1 MYIGEFLMVQKKD
14 NPALKFIS
22 LITLGLVS
30 SVALADDGCTNSS
43 GVVDP
48 ACKLE
53 AKLVQAGDDKLRA
66 AFNKANGTV
75 YSSDYTLKPG
85 SLSYPGNNFASTNMV
100 FNGYTQINNPIG
112 AASNSVGICDVN
124 SPTKVTQGAGL
135 TVTNGETF
143 TSSSSLT
150 TDTTV
155 KVSTSFASASMEA
168 TTEITTNDAKTSSA
182 TSQTVTSSTTGTSK
196 TYTLACETD
205 NQPKFAYASATI
217 NQSLYVTTPNDPN
230 NPNQDI
236 PYTYNL
242 FPVDSAGY
250 FQNAPF
256 TATLQKAS
264 TITPGSGVITLSLY
278 NKNKN
283 RVAYYQM
290 GSNASPTCRSANTC
304 IGYFNYNAND
314 NTGNKMYPTTK
325 DVLYN
330 WQKKKHKVYY
340 YSVSWGGVNPNDA
353 SIRFLNG
360 DKVTYSAVP
369 TGITENQLYSVPYG
383 TKIDGWQMKNWQA
396 NGSDANE
403 VTLSTLKVAD
413 VLSIDEASYEVSGIY
428 NAASM
433 ATLSMDTAFSTAT
446 WDQVKKGNF
455 LYGDQT
461 LAGCPAY
468 ADYTNVEDVKKAW
481 RKANK
486 CGNQPTKSVSTG
498 TVGATADGSDKKTR
512 RSLKADKD
520 GKIAGRRATA
530 GAADTERRQPKK
542 SMRRAKLDKWTLTD
556 SKGNIINSIGLKAQ
570 KTRRSN

>member
-1 MYIGEFLMVQKKD
+1 ME
-14 NPALKFIS
+14 
-22 LITLGLVS
+22 
-30 SVALADDGCTNSS
+30 
-43 GVVDP
+43 
-48 ACKLE
+48 
-53 AKLVQAGDDKLRA
+53 
-66 AFNKANGTV
+66 
-75 YSSDYTLKPG
+75 
-85 SLSYPGNNFASTNMV
+85 

-112 AASNSVGICDVN
+112 AASNSVGICNVN
-124 SPTKVTQGAGL
+124 SPTTVTQGAGL

-168 TTEITTNDAKTSSA
+168 TTEITTNDATTSSA

-196 TYTLACETD
+196 TYTLACGTD
-205 NQPKFAYASATI
+205 SQPKFAYASATI
-217 NQSLYVTTPNDPN
+217 NQSLYVLTSDLPDH
-230 NPNQDI
+230 NQDI

-250 FQNAPF
+250 FTKAPF

-264 TITPGSGVITLSLY
+264 TITPGSGVIYLSLY

-283 RVAYYQM
+283 RVAYYIK
-290 GSNASPTCRSANTC
+290 GSTATPTCRSYNTC
-304 IGYFNYNAND
+304 NGTMTYNKND
-314 NTGNKMYPTTK
+314 NDFNQMYPTTK

-330 WQKKKHKVYY
+330 WQKKKSKVYY

-353 SIRFLNG
+353 WISFL
-360 DKVTYSAVP
+360 DKDGVNYVQVP
-369 TGITENQLYSVPYG
+369 TTITENQLYSVPYG
-383 TKIDGWQMKNWQA
+383 SEHILGWEMKNWQA

-433 ATLSMDTAFSTAT
+433 ANLSMDTAFLTAT

-455 LYGDQT
+455 LYGDET

-468 ADYTNVEDVKKAW
+468 AGYTNVEDVKKAW

-486 CGNQPTKSVSTG
+486 CGNQPTKSGSTG

-542 SMRRAKLDKWTLTD
+542 SMRRAKLDTWTLTD

>member
-1 MYIGEFLMVQKKD
+1 MMMQKKD
-14 NPALKFIS
+14 NPALKVIS

-53 AKLVQAGDDKLRA
+53 AKLVQAGNDKLRA
-66 AFNKANGTV
+66 AFAKANGTV

-85 SLSYPGNNFASTNMV
+85 SLSYPGNNFASTNME

-112 AASNSVGICDVN
+112 AASNSVGICNVN
-124 SPTKVTQGAGL
+124 SPTTVTQGAGL

-168 TTEITTNDAKTSSA
+168 TTEITTNDATTSSA

-196 TYTLACETD
+196 TYTLACGTD
-205 NQPKFAYASATI
+205 SQPKFAYASATI
-217 NQSLYVTTPNDPN
+217 NQSLYVTTPDDPN
-230 NPNQDI
+230 NHNQDI

-264 TITPGSGVITLSLY
+264 TITPGSGVIALSLY

-283 RVAYYQM
+283 VVAYYIK
-290 GSNASPTCRSANTC
+290 GSNASPTCRSYNTC
-304 IGYFNYNAND
+304 LGYFNYNYND
-314 NTGNKMYPTTK
+314 NSGNQMYPTTK
-325 DVLYN
+325 DVLVN
-330 WQKKKHKVYY
+330 WQKGKSKVYY
-340 YSVSWGGVNPNDA
+340 FSVNWGGVNPNDA
-353 SIRFLNG
+353 SIKFRRNG
-360 DKVTYSAVP
+360 
-369 TGITENQLYSVPYG
+369 TEWYPVSSIAQNQLYSVPYG
-383 TKIDGWQMKNWQA
+383 TNTDGWEMKNWQA

-403 VTLSTLKVAD
+403 VTLSNVKVAD
-413 VLSIDEASYEVSGIY
+413 VLSQDEASYEVSGIY

-433 ATLSMDTAFSTAT
+433 ANLTMDTAFLTAT
-446 WDQVKKGNF
+446 WDQVKKGKF
-455 LYGDQT
+455 LNADET

-481 RKANK
+481 RRANN

-542 SMRRAKLDKWTLTD
+542 SMRRAKLDTWTLTD

>member
-1 MYIGEFLMVQKKD
+1 MVQKKD
-14 NPALKFIS
+14 NPALKVIS

-53 AKLVQAGDDKLRA
+53 AKLVQAGNDKLRA
-66 AFNKANGTV
+66 AFAKANGTV

-85 SLSYPGNNFASTNMV
+85 SLSYPGNNFASTNME

-112 AASNSVGICDVN
+112 AASNSVGICNVN
-124 SPTKVTQGAGL
+124 SPTTVTQGAGL

-168 TTEITTNDAKTSSA
+168 TTEITTNDATTSSA

-196 TYTLACETD
+196 TYTLACGTD
-205 NQPKFAYASATI
+205 SQPKFAYASATI
-217 NQSLYVTTPNDPN
+217 NQSLYVTTPDDPN
-230 NPNQDI
+230 NHNQDI

-264 TITPGSGVITLSLY
+264 TITPGSGVIALSLY

-283 RVAYYQM
+283 VVAYYIK
-290 GSNASPTCRSANTC
+290 GSNASPTCRSYNTC
-304 IGYFNYNAND
+304 LGYFNYNYND
-314 NTGNKMYPTTK
+314 NSGNQMYPTTK
-325 DVLYN
+325 DVLVN
-330 WQKKKHKVYY
+330 WQKGKYKMEYF
-340 YSVSWGGVNPNDA
+340 SVNWGGVNPNDA
-353 SIRFLNG
+353 SIKFRRNG
-360 DKVTYSAVP
+360 
-369 TGITENQLYSVPYG
+369 TEWYPVSSIAQNQLYSVPYG
-383 TKIDGWQMKNWQA
+383 TNTDGWEMKNWQA

-433 ATLSMDTAFSTAT
+433 ANLSMDTAFSTAT

-455 LYGDQT
+455 LYGDET

-481 RKANK
+481 RRANN

-542 SMRRAKLDKWTLTD
+542 SMRRAKLDTWTLTD

>member
-1 MYIGEFLMVQKKD
+1 MVQKKD

-53 AKLVQAGDDKLRA
+53 AKLVQAGDDKLRN
-66 AFNKANGTV
+66 AFKNANGTV

-85 SLSYPGNNFASTNMV
+85 SLSYPGNNFASTNME

-112 AASNSVGICDVN
+112 AASNSVGICEVN
-124 SPTKVTQGAGL
+124 TPTTVTQGAGL

-168 TTEITTNDAKTSSA
+168 TTEITTNDATTSSA

-196 TYTLACETD
+196 TYTLACGTD
-205 NQPKFAYASATI
+205 SQPKFAYASATI
-217 NQSLYVTTPNDPN
+217 NQSLYVTTPDDPN
-230 NPNQDI
+230 NHNQDI

-250 FQNAPF
+250 FQKAPF

-278 NKNKN
+278 NKNKE
-283 RVAYYQM
+283 RKAYYRK
-290 GSNASPTCRSANTC
+290 GSNASPTCRSYNTC
-304 IGYFNYNAND
+304 NGYFNYNAND
-314 NTGNKMYPTTK
+314 NTGNQMYPTTK
-325 DVLYN
+325 DVLVN
-330 WQKKKHKVYY
+330 WQKGKSKVYY
-340 YSVSWGGVNPNDA
+340 FSVNWGGVNPNDA
-353 SIRFLNG
+353 SIKFRRNG
-360 DKVTYSAVP
+360 
-369 TGITENQLYSVPYG
+369 TEWYPVSSIAQNQLYSVPYG
-383 TKIDGWQMKNWQA
+383 TNTDGWEMKNWQA

-413 VLSIDEASYEVSGIY
+413 VLSQDEASYEVSGIY

-433 ATLSMDTAFSTAT
+433 ANLTMDTAFLTAT
-446 WDQVKKGNF
+446 WDQVKKGKF
-455 LYGDQT
+455 LNADET

-486 CGNQPTKSVSTG
+486 CGNQPTKSGSTG

-542 SMRRAKLDKWTLTD
+542 SMRRAKLDTWTLTD

>member
-1 MYIGEFLMVQKKD
+1 MVQKKD
-14 NPALKFIS
+14 NPALKVIS

-53 AKLVQAGDDKLRA
+53 RKLVQAGDAKLRV
-66 AFNKANGTV
+66 AFTKANGTV

-85 SLSYPGNNFASTNMV
+85 SLSYPGNNFASTNME
-100 FNGYTQINNPIG
+100 FSAYTQINNPIG

-124 SPTKVTQGAGL
+124 SPTTVTQGAGL

-168 TTEITTNDAKTSSA
+168 TTEITTNDATTSSA

-196 TYTLACETD
+196 TYTLACGTD
-205 NQPKFAYASATI
+205 SQPKFGYASATI
-217 NQSLYVTTPNDPN
+217 NQGLYVLSSDHS
-230 NPNQDI
+230 NQNI

-264 TITPGSGVITLSLY
+264 TITPGSGVITLHLY
-278 NKNKN
+278 NKNKEM
-283 RVAYYQM
+283 RAAYRF
-290 GSNASPTCRSANTC
+290 GSNASPTCRDYTTC
-304 IGYFNYNAND
+304 DGYFNYNAND
-314 NTGNKMYPTTK
+314 NTGNMLSKTYP
-325 DVLYN
+325 DVLVK
-330 WQKKKHKVYY
+330 WQQGKSKMEYFTVD
-340 YSVSWGGVNPNDA
+340 WGGVDPNDA
-353 SIRFLNG
+353 SIILQRNDG
-360 DKVTYSAVP
+360 VASSDVYTVP
-369 TGITENQLYSVPYG
+369 KTIVENQLYSMPYG
-383 TKIDGWQMKNWQA
+383 TAIKGWEMKNWQA
-396 NGSDANE
+396 NGSDATE
-403 VTLSTLKVAD
+403 VTLSTLKVSDMLKQEA
-413 VLSIDEASYEVSGIY
+413 ASYEVSGIY

-433 ATLSMDTAFSTAT
+433 ANLSMDTAFLTAT
-446 WDQVKKGNF
+446 WDQVKKGKF
-455 LYGDQT
+455 LNADET

-468 ADYTNVEDVKKAW
+468 AGLTNVEDVKKAW

-486 CGNQPTKSVSTG
+486 CGNQPTKSGSTG

-520 GKIAGRRATA
+520 GKVAGRRATA
-530 GAADTERRQPKK
+530 ETADTELRQQKK
-542 SMRRAKLDKWTLTD
+542 SHRRAKLDTWTLTD

>member
-1 MYIGEFLMVQKKD
+1 MVQKKD

-53 AKLVQAGDDKLRA
+53 AKLVQAGDGKLRA

-85 SLSYPGNNFASTNMV
+85 SLSYPGNNFASTTMA
-100 FNGYTQINNPIG
+100 FSDLTQINNPIG

-124 SPTKVTQGAGL
+124 SPTMVSQGADL

-155 KVSTSFASASMEA
+155 KVSTGYASASLEA

-182 TSQTVTSSTTGTSK
+182 TTQTVTSSTTGTQK
-196 TYTLACETD
+196 TYTLTCETD
-205 NQPKFAYASATI
+205 SQPKFAYASATI
-217 NQSLYVTTPNDPN
+217 NQSLYVTTPDDPN
-230 NPNQDI
+230 NHNQNI
-236 PYTYNL
+236 PYTYGL

-250 FQNAPF
+250 FQNAAF

-264 TITPGSGVITLSLY
+264 TITPGSGVIKLSLY
-278 NKNKN
+278 NKNREGLAFYVK
-283 RVAYYQM
+283 Q
-290 GSNASPTCRSANTC
+290 SNASPTCRNYNTC
-304 IGYFNYNAND
+304 NGYYNYNAND
-314 NTGNKMYPTTK
+314 NSGNQMASTSPN
-325 DVLYN
+325 VLVN
-330 WQKKKHKVYY
+330 WQKGKTKVYY
-340 YSVSWGGVNPNDA
+340 YSVNWGGVNPNDA
-353 SIRFLNG
+353 TIQFKKNNG
-360 DKVTYSAVP
+360 EWFPVP
-369 TGITENQLYSVPYG
+369 TNQVQNQLYGVPYG
-383 TKIDGWQMKNWQA
+383 TNTEGWELKNWQA
-396 NGSDANE
+396 NGSDAGE
-403 VTLSTLKVAD
+403 ATLSNVKVSD
-413 VLSIDEASYEVSGIY
+413 MLSQDEASYEVSGIY

-433 ATLSMDTAFSTAT
+433 ANLSMDTAFLTAT
-446 WDQVKKGNF
+446 WDQVKKGKF
-455 LYGDQT
+455 LNGDET

-468 ADYTNVEDVKKAW
+468 ANYTNVEDVKKVW
-481 RKANK
+481 RNANK
-486 CGNQPTKSVSTG
+486 CGNQPPKSGSTG

-520 GKIAGRRATA
+520 RKIAGRRATA
-530 GAADTERRQPKK
+530 ETADTERRQQKK
-542 SMRRAKLDKWTLTD
+542 SRRRAKLDTWTLTD

>member
-1 MYIGEFLMVQKKD
+1 MKV
-14 NPALKFIS
+14 IS

-43 GVVDP
+43 GVVNP

-53 AKLVQAGDDKLRA
+53 AKLVQAGDDALRK
-66 AFNKANGTV
+66 AFTKANGTV

-124 SPTKVTQGAGL
+124 SPTTVTQGAGL

-217 NQSLYVTTPNDPN
+217 NQSLYVLTSDLPDH
-230 NPNQDI
+230 NQDI

-264 TITPGSGVITLSLY
+264 TITPGSGGVTLMLFD
-278 NKNKN
+278 KN
-283 RVAYYQM
+283 RIMQAYYGV
-290 GSNASPTCRSANTC
+290 GSNASPTCRDYNTC
-304 IGYFNYNAND
+304 EGLTNNNTND
-314 NTGNKMYPTTK
+314 NTNNYKSSTNP
-325 DVLYN
+325 DVLVN
-330 WQKKKHKVYY
+330 WQNKKTPIYY
-340 YSVSWGGVNPNDA
+340 YAVHWGDVNPNDA
-353 SIRFLNG
+353 SIIFKSTDG
-360 DKVTYSAVP
+360 SEYPVP
-369 TGITENQLYSVPYG
+369 SNSVEDQQYSVPYQSES
-383 TKIDGWQMKNWQA
+383 IQGWELKNWQA

-413 VLSIDEASYEVSGIY
+413 VLSQDAASYEVSGIY

-433 ATLSMDTAFSTAT
+433 ANLSMDTAFVTAT
-446 WDQVKKGNF
+446 WDQVKKGKSF
-455 LYGDQT
+455 LNADA

-468 ADYTNVEDVKKAW
+468 AGLTNVEDVKKAW

-520 GKIAGRRATA
+520 GKVAGRRATA
-530 GAADTERRQPKK
+530 ETADTERQQPKK
-542 SMRRAKLDKWTLTD
+542 SQRRAKLDTWTLTD

-570 KTRRSN
+570 KTRRSK

>member
-1 MYIGEFLMVQKKD
+1 MVQKKD

-53 AKLVQAGDDKLRA
+53 AKLVQAGDVKLRD
-66 AFNKANGTV
+66 AFTKANGTV

-85 SLSYPGNNFASTNMV
+85 SLSYPGNNFASTNME

-112 AASNSVGICDVN
+112 AASNSVGICNVN
-124 SPTKVTQGAGL
+124 SPTTVTQGAGL

-168 TTEITTNDAKTSSA
+168 TTEITTNDATTSSA

-196 TYTLACETD
+196 TYTLACGTD
-205 NQPKFAYASATI
+205 SQPKFAYASATI
-217 NQSLYVTTPNDPN
+217 NQSLYVLTSDLPKQ
-230 NPNQDI
+230 NQDI

-250 FQNAPF
+250 FTKAPF

-264 TITPGSGVITLSLY
+264 TITPGSGVITLTLY
-278 NKNKN
+278 NKNKE
-283 RVAYYQM
+283 RRAYYRF
-290 GSNASPTCRSANTC
+290 GSNASPTCRSYNTC
-304 IGYFNYNAND
+304 NGRFNYNNND
-314 NTGNKMYPTTK
+314 NTGNQLSKTYP
-325 DVLYN
+325 DVLYK
-330 WQKKKHKVYY
+330 WQKGKSKMEYF
-340 YSVSWGGVNPNDA
+340 SVSWGGVNPNDA
-353 SIRFLNG
+353 SIILQRNDG
-360 DKVTYSAVP
+360 TASSDVYTVSKTIV
-369 TGITENQLYSVPYG
+369 ENQLYSMPFG
-383 TKIDGWQMKNWQA
+383 TKIRGWQMKNWQA

-433 ATLSMDTAFSTAT
+433 ANLSMDTAFSTAT

-468 ADYTNVEDVKKAW
+468 AEYTNVEDVKKAW
-481 RKANK
+481 RRANK
-486 CGNQPTKSVSTG
+486 CGNQPTNSVSTG

-542 SMRRAKLDKWTLTD
+542 SMRRAKLDTWTLTD

>member
-1 MYIGEFLMVQKKD
+1 MVQKKD
-14 NPALKFIS
+14 NPALKVIS

-53 AKLVQAGDDKLRA
+53 AKLVQAGDVKLRD
-66 AFNKANGTV
+66 AFKNANGTD

-85 SLSYPGNNFASTNMV
+85 SLSYPGNNFASTNME

-112 AASNSVGICDVN
+112 AASNSVGICNVN
-124 SPTKVTQGAGL
+124 SPTTVTQGAGL

-168 TTEITTNDAKTSSA
+168 TTEITTNDATTSSA

-196 TYTLACETD
+196 TYTLACGTD
-205 NQPKFAYASATI
+205 SQPKFAYASATI
-217 NQSLYVTTPNDPN
+217 NQSLYVLTSDLPKQ
-230 NPNQDI
+230 NQDI

-250 FQNAPF
+250 FTKAPF

-264 TITPGSGVITLSLY
+264 TITPGSGVIYLSLY

-283 RVAYYQM
+283 RVAYYIK
-290 GSNASPTCRSANTC
+290 SSTATSTCRSYNTC
-304 IGYFNYNAND
+304 SGTLTYGNND
-314 NTGNKMYPTTK
+314 NEYNVMYPTTT

-353 SIRFLNG
+353 WISFQNNDG
-360 DKVTYSAVP
+360 VNHYQVP
-369 TGITENQLYSVPYG
+369 TGITENQLYSVPLG
-383 TKIDGWQMKNWQA
+383 AEQIAGWEMKNWQA

-433 ATLSMDTAFSTAT
+433 ANLSMDTAFSTAT

-468 ADYTNVEDVKKAW
+468 AEYTNVEDVKKAW
-481 RKANK
+481 RRANK
-486 CGNQPTKSVSTG
+486 CGNQPTNSVSTG

-520 GKIAGRRATA
+520 GKVAGRRATA

-542 SMRRAKLDKWTLTD
+542 SMRRAKLDTWTLTD

>member
-1 MYIGEFLMVQKKD
+1 MVQKKD
-14 NPALKFIS
+14 NPALKVIS

-53 AKLVQAGDDKLRA
+53 AKLVQAGDDELRT
-66 AFNKANGTV
+66 AFTNANGTA

-100 FNGYTQINNPIG
+100 FNGYTQVNNPIG

-124 SPTKVTQGAGL
+124 SPTTVTQGAGL

-196 TYTLACETD
+196 TYTLACGTD
-205 NQPKFAYASATI
+205 NQPKFGYASATI
-217 NQSLYVTTPNDPN
+217 NQSLYVLTSDLPKQ
-230 NPNQDI
+230 NQDI

-250 FQNAPF
+250 FTNAAF

-264 TITPGSGVITLSLY
+264 TITPGSGGVTLMLFD
-278 NKNKN
+278 KN
-283 RVAYYQM
+283 RTMMAYYAV
-290 GSNASPTCRSANTC
+290 GSNASPTCRSYNTC
-304 IGYFNYNAND
+304 EGLTNNNTND
-314 NTGNKMYPTTK
+314 NTNNYKSSTNP
-325 DVLYN
+325 DVLVN
-330 WQKKKHKVYY
+330 WQNKKTPIYY
-340 YSVSWGGVNPNDA
+340 YAVHWGDVNPNDT
-353 SIRFLNG
+353 SIIFKSTDG
-360 DKVTYSAVP
+360 SEYTVP
-369 TGITENQLYSVPYG
+369 SNSVEDQMYSVPSLSES
-383 TKIDGWQMKNWQA
+383 IQGWELKNWLA
-396 NGSDANE
+396 NGSDAIE
-403 VTLSTLKVAD
+403 VTLSTLKVSD
-413 VLSIDEASYEVSGIY
+413 MLSQDEASYEVSGIY

-433 ATLSMDTAFSTAT
+433 ANLSMDTAFTTAT
-446 WDQVKKGNF
+446 WDQVKKGKF
-455 LYGDQT
+455 LYGDET

-486 CGNQPTKSVSTG
+486 CGNQPTKSGSTG

-520 GKIAGRRATA
+520 GKVAGRRATEET
-530 GAADTERRQPKK
+530 ADTERRQQKK
-542 SMRRAKLDKWTLTD
+542 SQRRAKLDTWTLTD

>member
-1 MYIGEFLMVQKKD
+1 MVQKKD

-53 AKLVQAGDDKLRA
+53 AKLVQAGDVKLRD
-66 AFNKANGTV
+66 AFKNANGTD

-85 SLSYPGNNFASTNMV
+85 SLSYPGNNFASTNME

-112 AASNSVGICDVN
+112 AASNSVGICNVN
-124 SPTKVTQGAGL
+124 SPTTVTQGAGL

-168 TTEITTNDAKTSSA
+168 TTEITTNDATTSSA

-196 TYTLACETD
+196 TYTLACGTD
-205 NQPKFAYASATI
+205 SQPKFAYASATI
-217 NQSLYVTTPNDPN
+217 NQSLYVLTSDLPKQ
-230 NPNQDI
+230 NQDI

-250 FQNAPF
+250 FTKAPF

-264 TITPGSGVITLSLY
+264 TITPGSGVITLTLY
-278 NKNKN
+278 NKNKE
-283 RVAYYQM
+283 RRAYYRF
-290 GSNASPTCRSANTC
+290 GSTATSTCRS
-304 IGYFNYNAND
+304 YNICSGTLTYGNND
-314 NTGNKMYPTTK
+314 NEYNVMYPTTT

-353 SIRFLNG
+353 WISFL
-360 DKVTYSAVP
+360 DKDGVNYVQVP
-369 TGITENQLYSVPYG
+369 TTITEIQLYSVPYG
-383 TKIDGWQMKNWQA
+383 SEHILGWEMKNWQA

-433 ATLSMDTAFSTAT
+433 ANLSMDTAFSTAT
-446 WDQVKKGNF
+446 WDQVKKGNW

-542 SMRRAKLDKWTLTD
+542 SMRRAKLDTWTLTD

>member
-1 MYIGEFLMVQKKD
+1 MVQKKD

-53 AKLVQAGDDKLRA
+53 AKLVQAGDVKLRD
-66 AFNKANGTV
+66 AFKNANGTD

-85 SLSYPGNNFASTNMV
+85 SLSYPGNNFASTNME

-112 AASNSVGICDVN
+112 AASNSVGICNVN
-124 SPTKVTQGAGL
+124 SPTTVTQGAGL

-168 TTEITTNDAKTSSA
+168 TTEITTNDATTSSA

-196 TYTLACETD
+196 TYTLACGTD
-205 NQPKFAYASATI
+205 SQPKFAYASATI
-217 NQSLYVTTPNDPN
+217 NQSLYVLTSDLPKQ
-230 NPNQDI
+230 NQDI

-264 TITPGSGVITLSLY
+264 TITPGSGVITLTLY
-278 NKNKN
+278 NKNKE
-283 RVAYYQM
+283 RRAYYRF
-290 GSNASPTCRSANTC
+290 GSNASPTCRSYNTC
-304 IGYFNYNAND
+304 NGRFNYNNND
-314 NTGNKMYPTTK
+314 NTGNQLSKTYP
-325 DVLYN
+325 DVLVK
-330 WQKKKHKVYY
+330 WQKKKSKMYY
-340 YSVSWGGVNPNDA
+340 YSVNWGGVNPNNDA
-353 SIRFLNG
+353 SIIFLNNDG
-360 DKVTYSAVP
+360 VNNKPVNP
-369 TGITENQLYSVPYG
+369 TITENQLYSVPYG
-383 TKIDGWQMKNWQA
+383 SEQILGWELKNWQA

-433 ATLSMDTAFSTAT
+433 ANLSMDTAFSTAT

-468 ADYTNVEDVKKAW
+468 AEYTNVEDVKKAW
-481 RKANK
+481 RRANK
-486 CGNQPTKSVSTG
+486 CGNQPTNSVSTG
-498 TVGATADGSDKKTR
+498 SVGATADGSDKKTR

-542 SMRRAKLDKWTLTD
+542 SMRRAKLDTWTLTD

>member
-1 MYIGEFLMVQKKD
+1 MVQKKD
-14 NPALKFIS
+14 NPALKVIS

-53 AKLVQAGDDKLRA
+53 AKLVQAGNDKLRA
-66 AFNKANGTV
+66 AFAKANGTV

-85 SLSYPGNNFASTNMV
+85 SLSYPGNNFASTNME

-112 AASNSVGICDVN
+112 AASNSVGICNVN
-124 SPTKVTQGAGL
+124 SPTTVTQGAGL

-168 TTEITTNDAKTSSA
+168 TTEITTNDATTSSA

-196 TYTLACETD
+196 TYTLACGTD
-205 NQPKFAYASATI
+205 SQPKFAYASATI
-217 NQSLYVTTPNDPN
+217 NQSLYVTTPDDPN
-230 NPNQDI
+230 NHNQDI

-264 TITPGSGVITLSLY
+264 TITPGSGVIALSLY

-283 RVAYYQM
+283 VVAYYIK
-290 GSNASPTCRSANTC
+290 GSNASPTCRSYNTC
-304 IGYFNYNAND
+304 LGYFNYNYND
-314 NTGNKMYPTTK
+314 NSGNQMYPTTK
-325 DVLYN
+325 DVLVN
-330 WQKKKHKVYY
+330 WQKGKYKMEYF
-340 YSVSWGGVNPNDA
+340 SVNWGGVNPNDA
-353 SIRFLNG
+353 SIKFRRNG
-360 DKVTYSAVP
+360 
-369 TGITENQLYSVPYG
+369 TEWYPVSSIAQNQLYSVPYG
-383 TKIDGWQMKNWQA
+383 TNTDGWEMKNWQA

-433 ATLSMDTAFSTAT
+433 ANLSMDTAFLTAT
-446 WDQVKKGNF
+446 WDQVKKGKF
-455 LYGDQT
+455 LNADET

-468 ADYTNVEDVKKAW
+468 AKYTNVEDVKKAW
-481 RKANK
+481 RRANN

-542 SMRRAKLDKWTLTD
+542 SMRRAKLDTWTLTD

>member
-1 MYIGEFLMVQKKD
+1 MMQKKD
-14 NPALKFIS
+14 NPALKVIS

-43 GVVDP
+43 GVVNP

-53 AKLVQAGDDKLRA
+53 AKLVQAGDDKLRK
-66 AFNKANGTV
+66 AFTKANGTD

-85 SLSYPGNNFASTNMV
+85 SLSYPGNNFASTNME

-124 SPTKVTQGAGL
+124 SPTTVTQGAGL

-155 KVSTSFASASMEA
+155 KVSTSYASVSLEA

-217 NQSLYVTTPNDPN
+217 NQSLYVTTPDDPN
-230 NPNQDI
+230 NHNQDI

-278 NKNKN
+278 NKNKQ
-283 RVAYYQM
+283 RKAYYRF
-290 GSNASPTCRSANTC
+290 GSNASPTCRSYNTC
-304 IGYFNYNAND
+304 NGRFNNSNND
-314 NTGNKMYPTTK
+314 NTGNQMYPTTK
-325 DVLYN
+325 DVLVD
-330 WQKKKHKVYY
+330 WQKGKDKMEYF
-340 YSVSWGGVNPNDA
+340 SVNWGGREP
-353 SIRFLNG
+353 
-360 DKVTYSAVP
+360 
-369 TGITENQLYSVPYG
+369 Q
-383 TKIDGWQMKNWQA
+383 
-396 NGSDANE
+396 
-403 VTLSTLKVAD
+403 
-413 VLSIDEASYEVSGIY
+413 
-428 NAASM
+428 
-433 ATLSMDTAFSTAT
+433 
-446 WDQVKKGNF
+446 
-455 LYGDQT
+455 
-461 LAGCPAY
+461 
-468 ADYTNVEDVKKAW
+468 
-481 RKANK
+481 
-486 CGNQPTKSVSTG
+486 
-498 TVGATADGSDKKTR
+498 
-512 RSLKADKD
+512 
-520 GKIAGRRATA
+520 
-530 GAADTERRQPKK
+530 
-542 SMRRAKLDKWTLTD
+542 
-556 SKGNIINSIGLKAQ
+556 
-570 KTRRSN
+570 